1 MVKFVYEFPLGSG
14 FMVNEHNF
22 KGKWICADMTI
33 EDRFAP
39 VFKKELIIDKA
50 VDKAQAFV
58 SGLGLFELRINGE
71 LADDTL
77 LNPAHTQY
85 SKTVLYREFD
95 IKNLLK
101 EGKNEIVIFDIL
113 HKDEEK
119 KLIFGEKSCYI
130 LKVRSHGGCEI

>member
-1 MVKFVYEFPLGSG
+1 
-14 FMVNEHNF
+14 MVNEHNF
-22 KGKWICADMTI
+22 IGKWICADMTI
-33 EDRFAP
+33 EDRLAP
-39 VFKKELIIDKA
+39 VFKKEFIIDKA

-85 SKTVLYREFD
+85 SKTVLYREFN

-101 EGKNEIVIFDIL
+101 EGKNEITVEVGHSFYNETVATWKWQL
-113 HKDEEK
+113 A
-119 KLIFGEKSCYI
+119 
-130 LKVRSHGGCEI
+130 